1 MEVNMAG
8 TNNTRNIAS
17 MNKRSFSSL
26 IVVIAIGLLALLAV
40 SCSVHENEME
50 PESSPGHD
58 SGQVFYAMMESP
70 SDADTKVYADTK
82 LRVLWDENDHVSIFN
97 KNTANQE
104 YCFLGATGDNAG
116 TFKAVGNAG
125 TGSAL
130 DLVYS
135 VYPYQEDT
143 DINNNGV
150 ISVSLPSI
158 QTYRKD
164 SFGLGANTMVS
175 CTTGDHLLYKNLC
188 GYLTLNLYGDSVT
201 VSSISLKGN
210 NGEHLAGRAS
220 VHASLDDVPTMTFS
234 SNATE
239 EITLTFDSPVTLGTT
254 KETATT
260 FSLVIPPTVFS
271 KGFTL
276 TVKSVLNGVFE
287 KTTSNRIEINRNT
300 QVRMSAVKVELE
312 YLPNQV
318 LRYTSTDGKVVQ
330 PNVSGAFGAN
340 ILSNEYINGQG
351 MIIFDGD
358 ITSNGDAA
366 FQNSHNLAT
375 VIIPESVMR
384 IGESAFS
391 GCTRLESITLL
402 SMTPP
407 AGANAMFDNTNNCP
421 IYVPLGCLNAY
432 READYWSKY
441 ASRIMEQGTSVLQYM
456 NRKMGNKP
464 VDICV
469 IPEGF
474 TLEELDKFRSLAS
487 EGIDFLFDTEPFK
500 TYKDYFNVY
509 FLSIPSQD
517 SGASVTDGNGSIT
530 TKKNTAFNV
539 RWGQNSFSD
548 MEADVNLVFS
558 FVSNYCPEIVNGSLA
573 IKDVPI
579 LIIINDTRYGG
590 RSHAVSDGRG
600 YAMVPYAYGGGT
612 TSWDIGSAGYV
623 ATQDEPVPEGE
634 DYNNYARRFTSGE
647 LSAIGKTTG
656 NWHNILLHEFG
667 GHCFAR
673 FSDEYWRTSYLVSQG
688 KISTHSWKVP
698 FGLNVSGYYDN
709 VPWSDLLDIRE
720 NLVAKDSNYSRIGRF
735 QGADNSL
742 FNKWRSETI
751 SCMIDN
757 RAYFST
763 WQRIL
768 IVKKIMEKAGMDF
781 SLDGFFEKD
790 CTLDPA
796 RDNHSNFI
804 MDRNPESSIPCLP
817 LLPQPILSNADEY

>member
-1 MEVNMAG
+1 
-8 TNNTRNIAS
+8 
-17 MNKRSFSSL
+17 MNKRIFSA
-26 IVVIAIGLLALLAV
+26 ITVVVAIGLLTLLTV
-40 SCSVHENEME
+40 SCSVYEME
-50 PESSPGHD
+50 PEPSPGHD
-58 SGQVFYAMMESP
+58 SDRVFYARMESP
-70 SDADTKVYADTK
+70 SDADTKVYADAK

-97 KNTANQE
+97 KNTVNRE
-104 YCFLGATGDNAG
+104 YRFLGATGDNSG
-116 TFKAVGNAG
+116 TFKAVGNAS
-125 TGSAL
+125 TGSSL

-135 VYPYQEDT
+135 VYPYLEDT
-143 DINNNGV
+143 GINNDGV
-150 ISVSLPSI
+150 ISVSLPAI

-164 SFGLGANTMVS
+164 SFGLGANTMIS
-175 CTTGDHLLYKNLC
+175 CTTSDHLLYKNLC
-188 GYLTLNLYGDSVT
+188 GYLTLNLYGDNVA

-210 NGEHLAGRAS
+210 NGESLAGRAS

-239 EITLTFDSPVTLGTT
+239 AITLTFDSPVTLGTT

-260 FSLVIPPTVFS
+260 FSLVVPPSVFS
-271 KGFTL
+271 KGITV
-276 TVKSVLNGVFE
+276 TVKSVFNGVFE
-287 KTTSNRIEINRNT
+287 KSTSNRIEISRNT
-300 QVRMSAVKVELE
+300 QVKMSAVKVELE

-318 LRYTSTDGKVVQ
+318 IHYTSIDRKVVH
-330 PNVSGAFGAN
+330 PNVSDAFGAN

-351 MIIFDGD
+351 LIIFDGD
-358 ITSNGDAA
+358 IKANGDAA
-366 FQNSHNLAT
+366 FQNSSNLAT
-375 VIIPESVMR
+375 ITIPESVTR

-391 GCTRLESITLL
+391 GCTHLESVTLL
-402 SMTPP
+402 SQTPP
-407 AGANAMFDNTNNCP
+407 AGANAMFDNTNDCP
-421 IYVPLGCLNAY
+421 IYVPSGCLNAY

-441 ASRIMEQGTSVLQYM
+441 ASRIMEQGTSVVRYIRQT
-456 NRKMGNKP
+456 RGNKP

-474 TLEELDKFRSLAS
+474 TLEELDKFKSLAS
-487 EGIDFLFDTEPFK
+487 EGIDFLFATEPFK
-500 TYKDYFNVY
+500 TYKDYFNIY

-517 SGASVTDGNGSIT
+517 SGASITDGNGSIT

-539 RWGQNSFSD
+539 RWGQDSYSD
-548 MEADVNLVFS
+548 MEADGNLVFN
-558 FVSNYCPEIVNGSLA
+558 FVSNYCPDIVNGVLA

-579 LIIINDTRYGG
+579 LIIVNDTRYGG

-600 YAMVPYAYGGGT
+600 YAIVPNAYGGGKT
-612 TSWDIGSAGYV
+612 TWDIESAGYV
-623 ATQDEPVPEGE
+623 VTQDEPVPEGE
-634 DYNNYARRFTSGE
+634 DYNNYVRRFNSSE
-647 LSAIGKTTG
+647 LAAIGKTTG
-656 NWHNILLHEFG
+656 DWKNILLHEFG

-688 KISTHSWKVP
+688 NINTHSWKVP

-709 VPWSDLLDIRE
+709 VPWNTLLDIRD
-720 NLVAKDSNYSRIGRF
+720 NLVAKDSNYGRIGRF

-790 CTLDPA
+790 YTLDPV
-796 RDNHSNFI
+796 RDNYSSFI
-804 MDRNPESSIPCLP
+804 IDRNPESSIPCLP
-817 LLPQPILSNADEY
+817 ILPPPILSNADEYR